1 MVIEPDADAMRRGDI
16 SIVDLTPRI
25 SNFADHLFGVLGGDV
40 MLCFWIATF
49 LPTRERLRKGLR
61 FRFQCEVGGHF
72 RLQREA
78 SLLELAHPGRKR
90 RWSTA
95 CGSTFRDLGLKPA
108 DVVDVTS

>member
-1 MVIEPDADAMRRGDI
+1 MVIEPDAHAMRRGDI

-25 SNFADHLFGVLGGDV
+25 SNLADHIFGVLGGDV

-78 SLLELAHPGRKR
+78 SELELAHTGRKR

-95 CGSTFRDLGLKPA
+95 CGSTFRDLGLQLA